1 MEWSRATLKPSA
13 RSCHSA
19 RESLLSS
26 TIPVVIN
33 ASAGNHHAA
42 ARARTLTALFLAAG
56 ITVDVRFAESGPDID
71 TLVREAVNE
80 RPKMLI
86 AAGGDGT
93 ISTAAGVLADTGI
106 ALGVFPFG
114 TLNHFAKDLG
124 IPLELEACVQNIVD
138 NNVIA
143 VDVGEVNGRVF
154 INNSS
159 LGMYPDIVR
168 DRERQ
173 ETRLGRGK
181 WRSLVWA
188 SLSVLRR
195 YPFLTVRIQV
205 EEEKR
210 AFVTPLVFIGNNEY
224 EMEGFKIGART
235 SLERGV
241 LSIYIIKKHGRAALV
256 RLSLEALLG
265 RLKQARDF
273 EALTASD
280 LVIETRHKHLLVA
293 TDGEV
298 HRMSSPLH
306 YRTRP
311 RSLRVIVPRVVG

>member
-1 MEWSRATLKPSA
+1 
-13 RSCHSA
+13 
-19 RESLLSS
+19 LSS
-26 TIPVVIN
+26 TIPVIIN

-42 ARARTLTALFLAAG
+42 NRARTLTALFLAAG

-71 TLVREAVNE
+71 SLVREAVSE
-80 RPKMLI
+80 RPKILI

-93 ISTAAGVLADTGI
+93 ISTAAGALAGTDI
-106 ALGVFPFG
+106 VLGVFPFG

-159 LGMYPDIVR
+159 LGMYPDMVR

-181 WRSLVWA
+181 WRSFAWA

-195 YPFLTVRIQV
+195 YPFLTVRIEV
-205 EEEKR
+205 GDDKR
-210 AFVTPLVFIGNNEY
+210 LFVTPIVFIGNNEY
-224 EMEGFKIGART
+224 QMEGFRIGERA
-235 SLERGV
+235 SLEQGA
-241 LSIYIIKKHGRAALV
+241 LSVYVVRKHGRAALV
-256 RLSLEALLG
+256 RLSLAALVG

-273 EALTASD
+273 EALTATD
-280 LVIETRHKHLLVA
+280 FVIETRRSHVLVA
-293 TDGEV
+293 ADGEV
-298 HRMSSPLH
+298 HRMTSPLR